1 MKLILLTLAYAV
13 AQKVTCSGDGTSA
26 CCSIQGVTTCSRI
39 NDGFTGLT
47 TIDAAELL
55 SSLRATSARGSAQDD
70 DDDASTTRA
79 AGSAANAGSSAAR
92 SSVAVDNNRAAV
104 VPVCGGVLAM
114 LACAAN
120 LL

>member
-1 MKLILLTLAYAV
+1 MKLILLTLAYVV

-26 CCSIQGVTTCSRI
+26 CCSLQGITTCSRI

-55 SSLRATSARGSAQDD
+55 SSLRATSARSSAQDD
-70 DDDASTTRA
+70 EDASTTRA
-79 AGSAANAGSSAAR
+79 TGSAANAGSSAAQN
-92 SSVAVDNNRAAV
+92 SVAVDSNRAAIV
-104 VPVCGGVLAM
+104 SVCGGVLAI